1 MRSVVGVIRTSQWC
15 IEPVPACSKQRGFG
29 PGGADVKV
37 YVQAPL
43 GASYNTWPAIYNNMQ
58 NIDFCQAN
66 FSHVKTRMKCIEV
79 LTDGPLLP

>member
-1 MRSVVGVIRTSQWC
+1 
-15 IEPVPACSKQRGFG
+15 
-29 PGGADVKV
+29 VKV

>member
-1 MRSVVGVIRTSQWC
+1 MLDAYRIISKRGVFR
-15 IEPVPACSKQRGFG
+15 
-29 PGGADVKV
+29 PGCADVKIDL
-37 YVQAPL
+37 QAPL